1 MLSPCSIS
9 RHKQKIQPENI
20 GLDAVNPILVPD
32 TAESLDIAHSALP
45 EMIPINAVYRV
56 RCAPDLVESVC
67 RNIAYEQTVEVPP
80 KLADTDERVRRWVG
94 RIDSIEPVAG
104 SRETFEAK
112 ISYDHLLAGGQLPQL
127 LNLLLGNTSLQKNVT
142 LEDVHLP
149 DEFLSRFS
157 GPRFGVD
164 GLRRMLGVYGR
175 PLLAT
180 ALKPVGLSIAEFASL
195 AFEFAM
201 GGGDLVKDDHNL
213 HESDFGA
220 FQERVARCQ
229 EAVCRANA
237 QTGRNTLY
245 IPNLM
250 APVEQ
255 FERYL
260 KYVLSLGIRGVLVSP
275 FLAGLD
281 TIRSLAERY
290 SMLVMAHPTFS
301 GAYCVDP
308 RHGLETGLL
317 LGKLFR
323 LIGADISVF
332 PNSGGRFSFSESE
345 CQSITRQLRA
355 PLGHFKPG
363 WPAPAGGMRFDN
375 LGHMARQYGP
385 DAVFLIGGALLSHS
399 TSLRQSTRE
408 FLKRTESQFPTQL
421 TEPEVGLASACE
433 VPRNSALNASQT
445 GQRLTHLVH
454 RGPAGWEGRPPTAYK
469 AGKELPFR
477 DVVRHE
483 LLGKFGE
490 QTDFDLRYFEI
501 APGGYSSLEKHV
513 HTHAVICVQGQGT
526 LVLGIES
533 ITLKTMDVAYV
544 PPLEVHQL
552 RNDSAEP
559 FGFFCIVDHLRDRP
573 QAP

>member
-1 MLSPCSIS
+1 
-9 RHKQKIQPENI
+9 
-20 GLDAVNPILVPD
+20 LDAVNPILVPD
-32 TAESLDIAHSALP
+32 TADTLDPAMSESPQITSIKA
-45 EMIPINAVYRV
+45 IYRV
-56 RCAPDLVESVC
+56 RCAADMVEQVC
-67 RNIAYEQTVEVPP
+67 QNIAYEQTVEVPP
-80 KLADTDERVRRWVG
+80 QLAESDERVRRWVG
-94 RIDSIEPVAG
+94 RIESIEALPGTRDA
-104 SRETFEAK
+104 FQAC

-142 LEDVHLP
+142 LHDVELP
-149 DEFLSRFS
+149 DEFLQRFS
-157 GPRFGVD
+157 GPRFGVE
-164 GLRRMLGVYGR
+164 GLRRLLGVYGR

-180 ALKPVGLSIAEFASL
+180 ALKPVGLDIDEFAAL

-201 GGGDLVKDDHNL
+201 GGGDIVKDDHNL
-213 HESDFGA
+213 NDVDFSA
-220 FQERVARCQ
+220 FQERTARCHQ
-229 EAVCRANA
+229 AVCRANA

-250 APVEQ
+250 APAEH
-255 FERYL
+255 FERHL

-290 SMLVMAHPTFS
+290 SMLVMAHPTFA
-301 GAYCVDP
+301 GAYCVDA
-308 RHGLETGLL
+308 RHGVETGLL

-332 PNSGGRFSFSESE
+332 PNSGGRFSFSEAD
-345 CQSITRQLRA
+345 CQSLTRQLRA
-355 PLGHFKPG
+355 PLGQLKAG

-375 LGHMARQYGP
+375 LGHMARQYGQ

-399 TSLRQSTRE
+399 ESLRLSTRE

-421 TEPEVGLASACE
+421 VEPETGLASACE
-433 VPRNSALNASQT
+433 LPRGPQSDAAFSGSQPGKSPAAPAL
-445 GQRLTHLVH
+445 LKHLVYQ
-454 RGPAGWEGRPPTAYK
+454 GQQGWNGRPAATYK
-469 AGKELPFR
+469 SNKDLPFR

-483 LLGKFGE
+483 LLGQFGE

-501 APGGYSSLEKHV
+501 APGGFSSLEKHV
-513 HTHAVICVQGQGT
+513 HTHAVICVKGCGT
-526 LVLGIES
+526 LSLGSE
-533 ITLKTMDVAYV
+533 TLTLNPLDVAYV

-552 RNDSAEP
+552 RNDGTEP
-559 FGFFCIVDHLRDRP
+559 FGFFCIVDHHRDRP